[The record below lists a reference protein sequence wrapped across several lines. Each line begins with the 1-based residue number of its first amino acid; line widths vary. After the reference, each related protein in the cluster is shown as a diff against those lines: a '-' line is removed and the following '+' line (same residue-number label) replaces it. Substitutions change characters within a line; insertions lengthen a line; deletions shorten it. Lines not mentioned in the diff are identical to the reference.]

1 MGTNNGKVTSVI
13 SNSYKYGEV
22 GRLGLMIA
30 TTMMKMKKKKR
41 LTMVENHAQ
50 LQRKGTL
57 GLIRRLKPEEEYKA
71 EMEYCKKNGIP
82 VRIVRVRDEI
92 TRSG

>member
-13 SNSYKYGEV
+13 NNSYKYEEGE
-22 GRLGLMIA
+22 RLGLTIA
-30 TTMMKMKKKKR
+30 TTMMKMKKKKC

-57 GLIRRLKPEEEYKA
+57 ELI
-71 EMEYCKKNGIP
+71 G
-82 VRIVRVRDEI
+82 D
-92 TRSG
+92 

>member
-1 MGTNNGKVTSVI
+1 MFN
-13 SNSYKYGEV
+13 YGGEPC
-22 GRLGLMIA
+22 
-30 TTMMKMKKKKR
+30 TT
-41 LTMVENHAQ
+41 TE
-50 LQRKGTL
+50 KGDPW
-57 GLIRRLKPEEEYKA
+57 IDRRLKPEEEYKA